1 MHLAEFNQASE
12 TDVKTFLKHCV
23 QIESWVNEL
32 SAQRPYVSIEALLS
46 LAKQQTSTWQWSE
59 IKHALDNHPRIG
71 EKKAQVDL
79 SAQEQGFSDRE
90 QASIS
95 SDEETQEALLAGNI
109 AYEKKYG
116 YIFLIKASGLKSE
129 DVLQALHYRL
139 MNDPDTEQR
148 IVHQQLSEIALLR
161 LTQELSA

>member
-46 LAKQQTSTWQWSE
+46 QAKQQASTWQWSE

-79 SAQEQGFSDRE
+79 SAQEQGFSNRE

-95 SDEETQEALLAGNI
+95 TDEETQEALLAGNI

>member
-32 SAQRPYVSIEALLS
+32 SAQRPYVSIEALIS
-46 LAKQQTSTWQWSE
+46 QAKQQTSTWQWTE

>member
-46 LAKQQTSTWQWSE
+46 QAKQQASTWQWSE

-90 QASIS
+90 QASIRS
-95 SDEETQEALLAGNI
+95 NEETQEALWAGNI
-109 AYEKKYG
+109 AYEKNMAT
-116 YIFLIKASGLKSE
+116 FF
-129 DVLQALHYRL
+129 
-139 MNDPDTEQR
+139 
-148 IVHQQLSEIALLR
+148 
-161 LTQELSA
+161 

>member
-46 LAKQQTSTWQWSE
+46 QAKQQASTWKWSE

-71 EKKAQVDL
+71 EKKAQADL

>member
-1 MHLAEFNQASE
+1 VHLAEFNQASE

-32 SAQRPYVSIEALLS
+32 SAQRPYVSTEALLS
-46 LAKQQTSTWQWSE
+46 QAKQQASTWQWSE